1 MIRFFFFVCTSLQ
14 KALLYE
20 YGIRRITFLVAQRV
34 WNYFLDIIKDAF
46 LIEAFLLNMFAD

>member
-1 MIRFFFFVCTSLQ
+1 MIRFFVCTSLQ

-34 WNYFLDIIKDAF
+34 WYYFLDIIKDTF